1 MLKSRLFIIRNQSSL
16 LIFIRE
22 SSKKIYTRNK
32 MALEEGKA
40 YVWINNENL
49 ELQLMY
55 KNSELNLIKHLKFN
69 RKISDHLHQLL
80 QRVSIKVTDIIN
92 VKDKRKDKSK
102 NSTSSNNALTYV
114 NVQLIENDES
124 VVDSKL
130 CNEIFFDRQSSTT
143 QMYLK
148 IADDVYTVLINLPI
162 IRIITMPKYMMAGF
176 LVYPKKVEGL
186 FVNMN
191 QCEYKWYR
199 IIEKVTEDIFIGNG
213 YCYIPNLHDIGHQ
226 LKLVVTPKY
235 NGVVGLSS
243 HMISSK
249 TVEVGPGICNFET
262 RQVFTPYTLSGKSF
276 RVVTYNV
283 LSSVYTDTDLGKAM
297 FNSCPEYAISLSY
310 RKLLLLK
317 EISGYNADLI
327 CLQEVDESLFERDLS
342 LILSYHNLEGI
353 FLKKGGS
360 VREGIAIFF
369 RNARFRVL
377 DNKEYALGTDLK
389 NMDCLRNIWEV
400 VTKHEA
406 VAKRFTERTTVFQ
419 VIILQ
424 DKETGNILL
433 LGNTHLYFH
442 PNADHIRLLQ
452 AGMCIYIINDM
463 IPKLKQDY
471 PDKTV
476 SVIFCGDFNSTPD
489 SGIYQLFTKNKI
501 PENHFV
507 WSNNKDETIA
517 GLSLSQPLHLD
528 SACGTPEFT
537 HYTSLF
543 HACLDYIF
551 YDKDSLQVEQVV
563 PLPDASEILSYNGLP
578 NAVFPSDHIALITD
592 LKWK

>member
-1 MLKSRLFIIRNQSSL
+1 MKVRNNSVLFVFRIMLKSRLFIIRNQSSL

-262 RQVFTPYTLSGKSF
+262 RQVFTPYTLSGK
-276 RVVTYNV
+276 R
-283 LSSVYTDTDLGKAM
+283 
-297 FNSCPEYAISLSY
+297 
-310 RKLLLLK
+310 
-317 EISGYNADLI
+317 
-327 CLQEVDESLFERDLS
+327 
-342 LILSYHNLEGI
+342 
-353 FLKKGGS
+353 
-360 VREGIAIFF
+360 
-369 RNARFRVL
+369 
-377 DNKEYALGTDLK
+377 
-389 NMDCLRNIWEV
+389 
-400 VTKHEA
+400 
-406 VAKRFTERTTVFQ
+406 
-419 VIILQ
+419 
-424 DKETGNILL
+424 
-433 LGNTHLYFH
+433 
-442 PNADHIRLLQ
+442 
-452 AGMCIYIINDM
+452 
-463 IPKLKQDY
+463 
-471 PDKTV
+471 
-476 SVIFCGDFNSTPD
+476 
-489 SGIYQLFTKNKI
+489 
-501 PENHFV
+501 
-507 WSNNKDETIA
+507 
-517 GLSLSQPLHLD
+517 
-528 SACGTPEFT
+528 
-537 HYTSLF
+537 
-543 HACLDYIF
+543 
-551 YDKDSLQVEQVV
+551 
-563 PLPDASEILSYNGLP
+563 
-578 NAVFPSDHIALITD
+578 
-592 LKWK
+592 